1 MIHALERMVSGA
13 VSHSFL
19 FVLQKGGQVVVLSP
33 SLCPTPLNPKF
44 FCVEDDSTTA
54 VFVLESFSLLFHLWS
69 YRFQNSSSCPKFRIK
84 AHQHTQAFGWEQMQ
98 MSACLKRR
106 GEGCNATAADRAIEP
121 ALDITLQLHQHFP
134 LEKALCFSIAVSW
147 EVWSHEQWE
156 NAFCCLSLRGSR
168 TEVTCSFPFYNERTQ
183 LCLAGRDNSQDAF
196 HDGSLLV
203 SGKGNTVLV
212 IFFC

>member
-1 MIHALERMVSGA
+1 MTVP
-13 VSHSFL
+13 
-19 FVLQKGGQVVVLSP
+19 QQC
-33 SLCPTPLNPKF
+33 LCLN
-44 FCVEDDSTTA
+44 
-54 VFVLESFSLLFHLWS
+54 L

-84 AHQHTQAFGWEQMQ
+84 AHQHTQAFGWEPMQ

-106 GEGCNATAADRAIEP
+106 GEGFNATAADRAIEP
-121 ALDITLQLHQHFP
+121 ALGITLQLHQHFP

-183 LCLAGRDNSQDAF
+183 LTDNFSCWQRQQLRCF
-196 HDGSLLV
+196 PRWLTSCVRQGQHRTCYFLLL
-203 SGKGNTVLV
+203 KL
-212 IFFC
+212 